1 MEPVQRNPL
10 EHAIV
15 GICSIVLWVTT
26 VVIFVILTA
35 NTVLRY
41 TGGTGLQWANE
52 LPELLFP
59 WLVIAG
65 VVLAAEKGAHIATV
79 FLMEAVPP
87 PVQRVVGDGGL
98 AGGGCALRH
107 AVEGDVRHAGH
118 REGREVADPARA
130 GFGHLRLRDGR
141 HGDAGLAGPAVGRGG
156 PGACPAAAAP
166 HPVDELHVPHW

>member
-1 MEPVQRNPL
+1 MHPVQRNRL

-15 GICSIVLWVTT
+15 GLCSIVLWATT
-26 VVIFVILTA
+26 VTIFLILTA

-79 FLMEAVPP
+79 FLMEAVPL
-87 PVQRVVGDGGL
+87 PVQRVVGTAGWLVVAALYGTLSKATFDMLDIVNDEKSPILHVPGSVTYGCVMGGMVML
-98 AGGGCALRH
+98 ALLALQSAWR
-107 AVEGDVRHAGH
+107 AWRI
-118 REGREVADPARA
+118 PAT
-130 GFGHLRLRDGR
+130 
-141 HGDAGLAGPAVGRGG
+141 V
-156 PGACPAAAAP
+156 AP